1 MNKARYIAV
10 FGRRNSGKSSLINR
24 LTGEE
29 VAIVSDTPG
38 TTTDP
43 VKKRME
49 IFGLGPTVLVDTAG
63 IDDVGE
69 LGVKRVE
76 RSRQVIKQ
84 IDLAILIYT
93 NNAFEKFE
101 KELASTF
108 IREEVPFIIIH
119 NQSDM
124 IQMDREI
131 ALELTT
137 KYKCDLLEFSCAL
150 LEEENQRV
158 MVDNLVSLILKNL
171 ESAPHLKRG
180 MFDNLVFEG
189 DNVLLITPIDSEAPE
204 GRLILPQV
212 NAIREILD
220 LGGVATVLQP
230 AQLKDFYEKNGSQ
243 ISLVVTD
250 SQAFRQVSELIPDYI
265 PLTGF
270 SILLAYSKSDFDK
283 YLEGTPQIDKLK
295 DGDRVLILESCSH
308 HSSCDDIGRV
318 KIPTLLKQK
327 SGASIICDVVAGLDK
342 IEREIR
348 DYSLIIQCG
357 GCMITQK
364 QLRSRLKDAID
375 AEVPVT
381 NYGMALAWCM
391 GIYERAVRPLLN
403 IERRVK

>member
-69 LGVKRVE
+69 LGAKRVE

-101 KELASTF
+101 KELASAF

-137 KYKCDLLEFSCAL
+137 KYKCDLLEFSCAV
-150 LEEENQRV
+150 LEEAKQRE
-158 MVDNLVSLILKNL
+158 MVENLVSLILKNL

-180 MFDNLVFEG
+180 MFENLVIEG
-189 DNVLLITPIDSEAPE
+189 DNVILVTPIDSEAPE

-220 LGGVATVLQP
+220 LGGIATVLQP
-230 AQLKDFYEKNGSQ
+230 AQLKDFFEKKGSQ

-250 SQAFRQVSELIPDYI
+250 SQAFHQVSKLIPEHI

-318 KIPTLLKQK
+318 KIPSLLKQK
-327 SGASIICDVVAGLDK
+327 SGASIIWDVVAGLDK
-342 IEREIR
+342 IERKIS

-375 AEVPVT
+375 AGVPVT
-381 NYGMALAWCM
+381 NYGMAIAWCM
-391 GIYERAVRPLLN
+391 GIYEKAVGPLLN
-403 IERRVK
+403 IEGRVK